1 MKDGRRER
9 ADLCATSPAERC
21 MTSWLYFVR
30 VHIRCDAPA
39 YGAGASQRQDKN
51 SASTQLQPEIGR
63 DHRGVGMKL
72 RRASFQRHDAAFQDI
87 APRRHFER
95 QFDVLFTRRLQ
106 SPGWL
111 SHRRVLGLSLEGEF
125 PEDACRVEGS
135 SKANFF
141 FARQ

>member
-63 DHRGVGMKL
+63 DHRGIGMKL
-72 RRASFQRHDAAFQDI
+72 LGASLQRHDAAFQDI
-87 APRRHFER
+87 ASRGHFER
-95 QFDVLFTRRLQ
+95 QFDVLL
-106 SPGWL
+106 
-111 SHRRVLGLSLEGEF
+111 
-125 PEDACRVEGS
+125 D
-135 SKANFF
+135 
-141 FARQ
+141 